1 MYFYELLKKCDF
13 NIITER
19 FIEQYELYKID
30 FDRNEIPK
38 KVEQVIIRLK
48 EINPIINN
56 RWVIY
61 VKKVNDK
68 DDSTELFDVTVFG
81 EEDIPYSISATPW
94 NEVLGYIVDAESI
107 KKYEINDLISAILW
121 EMTYWGYDER

>member
-38 KVEQVIIRLK
+38 KVEQVIIHLK

-61 VKKVNDK
+61 VKKVNDE
-68 DDSTELFDVTVFG
+68 DDSTELFDVTLLPF
-81 EEDIPYSISATPW
+81 ATFTP
-94 NEVLGYIVDAESI
+94 
-107 KKYEINDLISAILW
+107 
-121 EMTYWGYDER
+121 